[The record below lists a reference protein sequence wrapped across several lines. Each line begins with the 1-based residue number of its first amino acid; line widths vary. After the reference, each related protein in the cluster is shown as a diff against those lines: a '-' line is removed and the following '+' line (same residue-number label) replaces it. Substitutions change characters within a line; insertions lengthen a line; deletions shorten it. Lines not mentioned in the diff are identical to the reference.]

1 MNGVFLTE
9 TGTSMLDKVMGVIP
23 DLIEL
28 GTTCFT
34 ALVDNPVTLVYVGV
48 GFVGV
53 GFGIWRKMSRS
64 AKRG

>member
-1 MNGVFLTE
+1 MPYGITLTD
-9 TGTSMLDKVMGVIP
+9 TSILDKVMGVIP
-23 DLIEL
+23 SLISL
-28 GTTCFT
+28 GATCFE

-48 GFVGV
+48 GFISV